1 MCPQDWAQITL
12 LFGQKFYQICLKRS
26 HEVDCLM
33 EEFQDLVILAAGWR
47 LISEIKYDSTVTP
60 IFVLVTFQSY

>member
-1 MCPQDWAQITL
+1 
-12 LFGQKFYQICLKRS
+12 
-26 HEVDCLM
+26 M

-60 IFVLVTFQSY
+60 IFVLVTFPPENLHALCT